1 MGGNEVLAGIEKEKL
16 IVIFRGVPTEDAAD
30 VARALAD
37 GGVKF
42 IEITYNHCKDTLFVE
57 FSVEGTSGLLLLS
70 FSQPAKVPNKQVAN
84 ITIAIFF
91 FIIDTSNIFMSLL

>member
-1 MGGNEVLAGIEKEKL
+1 MPLLYVFDNKKYNRSEFDMGGNEVLAGIEKEKL

-42 IEITYNHCKDTLFVE
+42 IEITYNHCK
-57 FSVEGTSGLLLLS
+57 G
-70 FSQPAKVPNKQVAN
+70 
-84 ITIAIFF
+84 
-91 FIIDTSNIFMSLL
+91 